1 MKSQPLR
8 RLSFLRALQASR
20 RSTRRRRRTFNR
32 LYAPPTDEDQEA
44 VGGSVPGVLLS
55 SGSDCSK
62 QPVVLG
68 QCMLATFGRGVCF
81 DAPPSS
87 TRPQARPG
95 GATTWLAPVAL
106 ESALLF

>member
-44 VGGSVPGVLLS
+44 VGGSVPGVL
-55 SGSDCSK
+55 CARTA
-62 QPVVLG
+62 
-68 QCMLATFGRGVCF
+68 ATME
-81 DAPPSS
+81 
-87 TRPQARPG
+87 
-95 GATTWLAPVAL
+95 ATTTLSMTPSLRRVAPEIDAQRSLFERPRLAQSPLKLHEVTA
-106 ESALLF
+106 EYG